1 MIKHCQGVTKIG
13 RLRWL
18 GHLFRT
24 QDLDHCRKL
33 TVLKTNGT
41 RRVGKRKLSWL
52 ESAEEDLKKMGVRNW
67 ISKKR
72 DREQWRTYWKKLRFT
87 KDYNVRRRGLNQG
100 D

>member
-1 MIKHCQGVTKIG
+1 M
-13 RLRWL
+13 
-18 GHLFRT
+18 
-24 QDLDHCRKL
+24 
-33 TVLKTNGT
+33 
-41 RRVGKRKLSWL
+41 SWL